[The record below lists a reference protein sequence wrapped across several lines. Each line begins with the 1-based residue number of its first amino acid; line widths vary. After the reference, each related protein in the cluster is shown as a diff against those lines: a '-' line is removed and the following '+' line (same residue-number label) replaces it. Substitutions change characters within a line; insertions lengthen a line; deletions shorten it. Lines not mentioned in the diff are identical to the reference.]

1 MCEVCVGLCEICQ
14 KFSACFSKS
23 VERRVFVDG
32 DFCSHVIQV
41 VVVDSR
47 LPQHIR
53 QGDNVFFCSEA
64 FFVCVCQYVDEW
76 VGFDGFLH
84 CFAGCACAV
93 DVGEFEN
100 VKSIMCVRPFK
111 FCSDPVD
118 VVMNGNDMFGDVDG
132 EDGLSVDV
140 VVAGESSVAII
151 RDERFKVDVS
161 DDGAAQDGHG
171 NNVARVVGGVE
182 IQ

>member
-1 MCEVCVGLCEICQ
+1 
-14 KFSACFSKS
+14 
-23 VERRVFVDG
+23 
-32 DFCSHVIQV
+32 
-41 VVVDSR
+41 
-47 LPQHIR
+47 
-53 QGDNVFFCSEA
+53 
-64 FFVCVCQYVDEW
+64 
-76 VGFDGFLH
+76 
-84 CFAGCACAV
+84 
-93 DVGEFEN
+93 
-100 VKSIMCVRPFK
+100 MCVRPFK

-161 DDGAAQDGHG
+161 DDVAAQDGHG

>member
-1 MCEVCVGLCEICQ
+1 MCEMCVGLYEICQ
-14 KFSACFSKS
+14 KFSTHFSKS
-23 VERRVFVDG
+23 VEWRVFVDG

-47 LPQHIR
+47 LLQHIG
-53 QGDNVFFCSEA
+53 QDDNVFFCGET
-64 FFVCVCQYVDEW
+64 FFVCACQYVDEW
-76 VGFDGFLH
+76 VGFDGLLH

-118 VVMNGNDMFGDVDG
+118 VVVNGNDMFGDVDG

>member
-14 KFSACFSKS
+14 KFSAHFSKS

-47 LPQHIR
+47 LLQHIG
-53 QGDNVFFCSEA
+53 QGDNVFLCSEA

-76 VGFDGFLH
+76 VGFDSLLH
-84 CFAGCACAV
+84 CFVGCACAV
-93 DVGEFEN
+93 DGGEFEN

-161 DDGAAQDGHG
+161 DDVAAQDGHG